1 VFTQSIP
8 QQVWTPEQSG
18 PTVPQRQPPLMQNSS
33 VSQALLQAPQWA
45 SSVLTL
51 TSQPLAALPS
61 QSSKPAPQ
69 APGWQVPSTQV
80 GGALGNEQ
88 TIPQPLQLS
97 GSVRT

>member
-1 VFTQSIP
+1 VSTQLIP

-18 PTVPQRQPPLMQNSS
+18 PTVPQRQAPVTQNSS
-33 VSQALLQAPQWA
+33 VSQALLQAPQCA
-45 SSVLTL
+45 SSLLTF
-51 TSQPLAALPS
+51 TSQPLAGLPS
-61 QSSKPAPQ
+61 QSSNPAPQ

-97 GSVRT
+97 GSVLV